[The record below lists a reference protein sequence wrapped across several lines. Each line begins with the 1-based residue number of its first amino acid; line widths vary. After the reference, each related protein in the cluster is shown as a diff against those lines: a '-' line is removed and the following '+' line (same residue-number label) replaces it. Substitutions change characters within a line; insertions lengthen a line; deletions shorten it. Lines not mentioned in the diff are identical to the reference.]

1 MTFTP
6 LQDTLSGAKVDLR
19 RFSPQSQEQ
28 VIPLIRQINALLI
41 GKIQPIV
48 R

>member
-1 MTFTP
+1 MAFTP
-6 LQDTLSGAKVDLR
+6 FQDNLSGPNINLL
-19 RFSPQSQEQ
+19 RFSLESQQQ
-28 VIPLIRQINALLI
+28 VIPLIQTINALLI